1 MLTLDDPR
9 VLVCGGR
16 TFPWTA
22 TVHIILDRLHAR
34 YGNELVVIEGAC
46 TGADEAAHDWCLVDG
61 LGEDRHL
68 CHPVNWAREKKIR
81 PRSWRA
87 AGPERNTAM
96 LAKQPRLVVACHE
109 WFRPQTG
116 TGGTVD
122 MTLKAV
128 LCGVPTWL
136 VPGQDPNV
144 GRWIRLREFP
154 VTRAADAVK
163 ALRRAGLGDWVTADA
178 AHRCGAITPKQ

>member
-1 MLTLDDPR
+1 MLVLDDPR

-16 TFPWTA
+16 TYPCTA
-22 TVHIILDRLHAR
+22 TVHIVLDRLHAR
-34 YGNELVVIEGAC
+34 YGTELVVIEGAC
-46 TGADEAAHDWCLVDG
+46 GGADEAAHDWCLLNG
-61 LGEDRHL
+61 LGDDRHL
-68 CHPVNWAREKKIR
+68 CHPVNWAREKQVR

-87 AGPERNTAM
+87 AGPERNTVM
-96 LAKQPRLVVACHE
+96 LAKGPRLAVAFHE

-128 LCGVPTWL
+128 LCGVPAWL

-144 GRWIRLREFP
+144 GRWIRLQEFP
-154 VTRAADAVK
+154 RERAAKAVA
-163 ALRRAGLGDWVTADA
+163 ALRRAGLGDRVRRDA
-178 AHRCGAITPKQ
+178 AAWCTAA